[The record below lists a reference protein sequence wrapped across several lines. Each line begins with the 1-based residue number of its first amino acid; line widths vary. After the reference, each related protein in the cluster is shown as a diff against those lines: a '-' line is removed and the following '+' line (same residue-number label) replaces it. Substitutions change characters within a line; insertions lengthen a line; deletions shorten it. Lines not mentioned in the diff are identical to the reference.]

1 MDITYRPAKFED
13 LEDAERVVQ
22 EAGNELR
29 VRHGRQPW
37 PAPPPIAFPKFCLAE
52 DPDGLWVAEH
62 GDTIVGFGFSWMT
75 EKFWFLSQ
83 LFVRPETQAKGIGQA
98 LLSKT
103 LMQAERNGATN
114 RALIT
119 PAYNIA
125 STGLYLNNGLYPR
138 EPLYRMAAP
147 AQAVAQNLA
156 DAGYDVTPIA
166 PWPEPREW
174 MAGSIEAA
182 ARVAARDLH
191 HRFLLG
197 GGRGARGSDRASG
210 QRRRLCLHL
219 RRGPCRPTGNR
230 TGRRCE
236 GGRDNGAAL
245 CAGERAEPSL
255 DDRSGT
261 GGCRHASGIGARVP
275 HRRALC
281 PDGVAAFRQLG
292 QLSADA
298 PRVFCSRQQMEREM
312 ESRTPSIIDLNAE
325 LAKLTM
331 FRGLNPDNDEGGASG
346 QRDAIG
352 LLPRRY
358 PLRR

>member
-1 MDITYRPAKFED
+1 VDITYRPAKCED
-13 LEDAERVVQ
+13 LDEADRVVQ

-83 LFVRPETQAKGIGQA
+83 LFVRSETQAKGVGQV
-98 LLSKT
+98 LLSKA

-147 AQAVAQNLA
+147 AQVVAQNLA
-156 DAGYDVTPIA
+156 DAWYDTTPIA
-166 PWPEPREW
+166 PWPEPAEW
-174 MAGSIEAA
+174 TGRIDQQLLGF
-182 ARVAARDLH
+182 RRDLH

-197 GGRGARGSDRASG
+197 GVAARAVRI
-210 QRRRLCLHL
+210 
-219 RRGPCRPTGNR
+219 
-230 TGRRCE
+230 
-236 GGRDNGAAL
+236 
-245 CAGERAEPSL
+245 ERA
-255 DDRSGT
+255 G
-261 GGCRHASGIGARVP
+261 RVAGYAYTSAEGHVGP
-275 HRRALC
+275 LAIA
-281 PDGVAAFRQLG
+281 PD
-292 QLSADA
+292 ADA
-298 PRVFCSRQQMEREM
+298 KAVVTTALRCAVESGPSRVSMIVPGRADVVMRAVLALGLRIEEPYVLMASR
-312 ESRTPSIIDLNAE
+312 SFGNWGNY
-325 LAKLTM
+325 LARAPGFL
-331 FRGLNPDNDEGGASG
+331 
-346 QRDAIG
+346 
-352 LLPRRY
+352 
-358 PLRR
+358 